1 MKQLSNYDDDNI
13 EQIGDDSF
21 IVHLGHVD
29 TMINDKHVIIDT
41 IIKNDTIVIEKTC
54 YEHELE
60 IIEKLIQRPD
70 FGKSFASVLIMVFV
84 AYAILRKW
92 RRKNQK

>member
-1 MKQLSNYDDDNI
+1 MKQLNNYDDDNI

-21 IVHLGHVD
+21 VVHLGHVD
-29 TMINDKHVIIDT
+29 TMINNQHVVIDT

-54 YEHELE
+54 YEREFE

-70 FGKSFASVLIMVFV
+70 FGKSFASILIMIFV
-84 AYAILRKW
+84 GYSILKKW
-92 RRKNQK
+92 KRKNQK